1 VLLID
6 TSGLYKYPFIKQLED
21 WTYDARLNFT
31 RSDTIDERIVIVDI
45 DENSLATV
53 GRWPWGRDKLATIVD
68 NLFNLYEAN
77 VVGFDIVFAEK
88 DTSSGLEMFE
98 QLAQNSLKNNAQ
110 YQQALDEIRPSLKHD
125 EIFADSLIGK
135 NVVLGYYFK
144 TKLQQG
150 ETGVT
155 GLLPP
160 ALTRMDIQWS
170 ERLPINR
177 RVSPRTPGTVLR
189 GLFVC
194 LAGASRHSG
203 LPRFRRGRTGS
214 RNRGYARGQ
223 GILRTRNH

>member
-1 VLLID
+1 MQLQRIVRLVLSAFILLVLLID

-170 ERLPINR
+170 ERLPINI
-177 RVSPRTPGTVLR
+177 
-189 GLFVC
+189 
-194 LAGASRHSG
+194 
-203 LPRFRRGRTGS
+203 
-214 RNRGYARGQ
+214 RGQ
-223 GILRTRNH
+223 VRRLLR